1 MDLIILRGI
10 PGCGKT
16 SFAEVL
22 GGKVASADDFLI
34 NDKGEYEWSFDR
46 CKMAHSLCIELATL
60 LMKDKTP
67 KVIIS
72 NTNTRTKD
80 VEFWTNMG
88 KQYGYRVFSVII
100 ENRHGG
106 KDNHAVPES
115 TLIKMKDQLSNSVV
129 LG

>member
-16 SFAEVL
+16 SFAKVI
-22 GGKVASADDFLI
+22 GGEVASADDFLI
-34 NDKGEYEWSFDR
+34 NNKGEYEWSFDR
-46 CKMAHSLCIELATL
+46 CKLAHSLCIELATK

-72 NTNTRTKD
+72 NTNTKTKD
-80 VEFWTNMG
+80 VEFWTNLG
-88 KQYGYRVFSVII
+88 KQYGYRVFSVIV

-106 KDNHAVPES
+106 KDSHDVPEE
-115 TLIKMKDQLSNSVV
+115 TLTKMQDQLLKSIV
-129 LG
+129 LK